1 MANTTEPKDFWRV
14 TRIALM
20 PSLWRETLG
29 RVAMEGLANGV
40 PVLASDRGALPGTLG
55 DAGFVFTIPAHYV
68 PENAGLPTA
77 REVAPWVG
85 VIEKLWDDAPFEAEH
100 WERARREAERWATP
114 ALIQSYAELFSGISP
129 QMG

>member
-68 PENAGLPTA
+68 PENAAVPTA
-77 REVAPWVG
+77 REVAPWVAM
-85 VIEKLWDDAPFEAEH
+85 IEKLWDDAPFEAEH
-100 WERARREAERWATP
+100 RERARHEAQRWATETLS
-114 ALIQSYAELFSGISP
+114 ASYAHLFSR
-129 QMG
+129 MA

>member
-1 MANTTEPKDFWRV
+1 MANTTEPKDFWRM

-68 PENAGLPTA
+68 SENAAVPSA
-77 REVAPWVG
+77 REVAPWVA
-85 VIEKLWDDAPFEAEH
+85 VVEKLWDDPRFEAEH
-100 WERARREAERWATP
+100 QERARREATRWATET
-114 ALIQSYAELFSGISP
+114 LIDSYAQLFSR
-129 QMG
+129 MR